1 MAASQWMSAFV
12 CFFLSLLTGAAIG
25 YVDLQVEEV
34 QWPVLFLIICGVC
47 LGLAWPRLA
56 AMSAMVLGSSVPAA
70 HLVAPHLG
78 IKLFIPATHFIHT
91 FIALVPAFLGCFAGA
106 LARNLMEPD

>member
-1 MAASQWMSAFV
+1 MSLFV
-12 CFFLSLLTGAAIG
+12 CFLLSLLAGAVIG

-34 QWPVLFLIICGVC
+34 QWPVLFLLISGVC

-56 AMSAMVLGSSVPAA
+56 AMSAIVLGSSVPAT
-70 HLVAPHLG
+70 HLLAPHLG
-78 IKLFIPATHFIHT
+78 IKPVIPPTHFIYT

-106 LARNLMEPD
+106 LARNLMEPF